1 MLEYTCE
8 VLYSSLLRK
17 TTLEDGAKDVACTVK
32 WDNCATLLR
41 AVLHGANPV
50 IHDLHIVNI

>member
-1 MLEYTCE
+1 M
-8 VLYSSLLRK
+8 VLRMWHAQLN
-17 TTLEDGAKDVACTVK
+17 GI
-32 WDNCATLLR
+32 TLLR